1 MTLTLELRPEAEAG
15 LLSQARAKG
24 ISLDAYVQELLQQV
38 AGSAPVQKMSADDWE
53 KALDEWIETSPAV
66 PHLPDE
72 ALRREFLYR
81 RD

>member
-1 MTLTLELRPEAEAG
+1 MTLTVEFRPDVEAAI
-15 LLSQARAKG
+15 LSQARARG
-24 ISLDAYVQELLQQV
+24 LSLDAYVQELLQQV
-38 AGSAPVQKMSADDWE
+38 AGGAPVPNISADDWE
-53 KALDEWIETSPAV
+53 RALDEWIETSPAV